1 MFNEYHEIVTVKELC
16 EMLRIGQNKAYE
28 LLIKREIP
36 AIRMG
41 RKYVIAKEHVVK
53 YIRKNHH
60 KTSGTF
66 YNYPA
71 LAYYCV
77 TTKGNDSKGD

>member
-1 MFNEYHEIVTVKELC
+1 MFNDYHEIVTVKELC

-36 AIRMG
+36 AILQKSTSLSISG
-41 RKYVIAKEHVVK
+41 
-53 YIRKNHH
+53 KNHH

-71 LAYYCV
+71 LAYYYV
-77 TTKGNDSKGD
+77 TTKSNDSKGD